1 MCARCWS
8 KCKLRN
14 FIRLEKAAQALDG
27 GWRPEMQ
34 VDKRGKGYLCSIG
47 FHLAC
52 MLGWQEKGPSPAAVS
67 REGRET
73 GEGGQSPA
81 TLQGNLLCYS
91 V

>member
-1 MCARCWS
+1 MEGGDLR
-8 KCKLRN
+8 CKL
-14 FIRLEKAAQALDG
+14 IREGKDICAAL
-27 GWRPEMQ
+27 
-34 VDKRGKGYLCSIG
+34 G
-47 FHLAC
+47 FTWLAC